1 MIFRNSELQVFTVI
15 RSVLGEDRRIQQLA
29 PQIDETVRAARAA
42 GMLIIH
48 APSDALTYYKGGG
61 FRGSDGDYHR
71 NHPALF
77 SPAPF
82 SKLAASARQM
92 QFERDPHMEPEM
104 PVISAVGSFNCE
116 DTYPDQQN
124 YTVHRAPIMQHHA
137 IKIVNGD
144 VIANDYDV
152 LEALQQHHITTV
164 ILMGVHTNL
173 CVQPTIACHASAA
186 PCVTLLHLCR
196 LAGVL

>member
-1 MIFRNSELQVFTVI
+1 
-15 RSVLGEDRRIQQLA
+15 
-29 PQIDETVRAARAA
+29 
-42 GMLIIH
+42 MLIIH
-48 APSDALTYYKGGG
+48 APSDALKYYKGGG
-61 FRGSDGDYHR
+61 FRDSEGHYHR

-152 LEALQQHHITTV
+152 LEALQLHHITTV

-173 CVQPTIACHASAA
+173 CVTPSNQLLHTTLVQPR
-186 PCVTLLHLCR
+186 VLHLCR
-196 LAGVL
+196 RCVMTRPFGIRNLVKSGFDVLLARDLTCVM

>member
-1 MIFRNSELQVFTVI
+1 
-15 RSVLGEDRRIQQLA
+15 
-29 PQIDETVRAARAA
+29 
-42 GMLIIH
+42 MLIIH
-48 APSDALTYYKGGG
+48 APSDALKYYKSGG
-61 FRGSDGDYHR
+61 FRDSDGHYHR

-104 PVISAVGSFNCE
+104 PVISEVGSFNCE
-116 DTYPDQQN
+116 ETYPMQQN
-124 YTVHRAPIMQHHA
+124 YTIYRAPIMQHHA

-144 VIANDYDV
+144 VIANDYYV
-152 LEALQQHHITTV
+152 LEALKQHHITTV

-173 CVQPTIACHASAA
+173 CVQPT
-186 PCVTLLHLCR
+186 V
-196 LAGVL
+196 

>member
-1 MIFRNSELQVFTVI
+1 MAISYHISNSRHTNAGQNSQF
-15 RSVLGEDRRIQQLA
+15 
-29 PQIDETVRAARAA
+29 AAVAW
-42 GMLIIH
+42 
-48 APSDALTYYKGGG
+48 
-61 FRGSDGDYHR
+61 
-71 NHPALF
+71 
-77 SPAPF
+77 
-82 SKLAASARQM
+82 
-92 QFERDPHMEPEM
+92 
-104 PVISAVGSFNCE
+104 CE
-116 DTYPDQQN
+116 N